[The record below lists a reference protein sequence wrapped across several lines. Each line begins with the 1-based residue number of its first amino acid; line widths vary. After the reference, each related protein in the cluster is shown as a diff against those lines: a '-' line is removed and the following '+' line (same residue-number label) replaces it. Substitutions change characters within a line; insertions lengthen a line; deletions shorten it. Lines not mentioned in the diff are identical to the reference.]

1 MTFKHL
7 LGQHLGQHFTLSNL
21 NVGQLGT
28 LWDKIWDMSQM
39 TGDNFGTTGDNLGQ
53 QPIETTMLN

>member
-1 MTFKHL
+1 
-7 LGQHLGQHFTLSNL
+7 LGQHFTLFNL

-39 TGDNFGTTGDNLGQ
+39 TGDNFVTTWDNVGQ
-53 QPIETTMLN
+53 QPLETTMLN

>member
-1 MTFKHL
+1 MMFNKT
-7 LGQHLGQHFTLSNL
+7 LGQHLGQHFTLPNL

-39 TGDNFGTTGDNLGQ
+39 PGDNMGTTWDNLGQ
-53 QPIETTMLN
+53 QPLENTMSN

>member
-1 MTFKHL
+1 MTFKQL

-53 QPIETTMLN
+53 QPLETTMLN

>member
-1 MTFKHL
+1 MMFNKT
-7 LGQHLGQHFTLSNL
+7 LGQHFTFPNL

-39 TGDNFGTTGDNLGQ
+39 LEDNLGTTGDNLGQ
-53 QPIETTMLN
+53 QPLENTMSN